1 MTTSSHKHRI
11 LLADDDRAVLDST
24 GRVLMAFD
32 FDVDCVTNASDAL
45 HAMSESGY
53 DLLITDIHMP
63 GNQNLEL
70 LRAMKELDFEPP
82 VILITGQPSVATS
95 VAALRLSAIDY
106 LIKPIDPEQLV
117 ERARK
122 GIEKGSALRFVDS
135 AQRRAQEVAQV
146 LASIREVLDMPGH
159 SPSLNAILQAA
170 PSPPQV
176 AEPFPGLSAEERDAL
191 SNRETEVLLLL
202 AEGKRPQEV
211 AKTLFISQHTVRNHV
226 RAIYAKLDV
235 HSQVELLR
243 KVLG

>member
-1 MTTSSHKHRI
+1 MNAKHRI
-11 LLADDDRAVLDST
+11 LLADDDPAVLDST
-24 GRVLMAFD
+24 ARVLLAFD

-45 HAMSESGY
+45 SRMRDTAY

-70 LRAMKELDFEPP
+70 LESKQELEFEPP

-106 LIKPIDPEQLV
+106 LIKPIDPEQLI
-117 ERARK
+117 ERARR
-122 GIEKGSALRFVDS
+122 GVEKGSALRVVDS

-146 LASIREVLDMPGH
+146 LSSIREVLDLPGQNLALD
-159 SPSLNAILQAA
+159 SILQ
-170 PSPPQV
+170 PS
-176 AEPFPGLSAEERDAL
+176 EPSSDPLAGLSDAERESL
-191 SNRETEVLLLL
+191 SNRETEVLAKL

-211 AKTLFISQHTVRNHV
+211 AELLFISQHTVRNHI
-226 RAIYAKLDV
+226 RAIYSKLDV